1 MIVKREIERLEK
13 GINDG
18 ENLLYL
24 NTLGETNDLKKKRL
38 ELKTLLEERAK
49 GALVRERISSIKE
62 LDAPTKFFFNLER
75 KVVKKKNMLY
85 LRKDNGTVTSDPI
98 EIRKIAMLFML
109 NFLGLKTVILRVWIS
124 CWKDYPT

>member
-24 NTLGETNDLKKKRL
+24 NTLGETNDLKKNRL

-49 GALVRERISSIKE
+49 GALVRARISSIKE
-62 LDAPTKFFFNLER
+62 MDAPTKFF
-75 KVVKKKNMLY
+75 
-85 LRKDNGTVTSDPI
+85 
-98 EIRKIAMLFML
+98 
-109 NFLGLKTVILRVWIS
+109 
-124 CWKDYPT
+124 

>member
-24 NTLGETNDLKKKRL
+24 NTLGETNDLKKNRL

-49 GALVRERISSIKE
+49 GALVRARISSIKE
-62 LDAPTKFFFNLER
+62 MDAPTKFFL
-75 KVVKKKNMLY
+75 
-85 LRKDNGTVTSDPI
+85 I
-98 EIRKIAMLFML
+98 
-109 NFLGLKTVILRVWIS
+109 
-124 CWKDYPT
+124 

>member
-24 NTLGETNDLKKKRL
+24 NTLGETNDLKKNRL

-49 GALVRERISSIKE
+49 GALVRARISSIKE
-62 LDAPTKFFFNLER
+62 MDAPTKFFFNLER
-75 KVVKKKNMLY
+75 KVVKKKICFTFGRTM
-85 LRKDNGTVTSDPI
+85 
-98 EIRKIAMLFML
+98 AQ
-109 NFLGLKTVILRVWIS
+109 
-124 CWKDYPT
+124 